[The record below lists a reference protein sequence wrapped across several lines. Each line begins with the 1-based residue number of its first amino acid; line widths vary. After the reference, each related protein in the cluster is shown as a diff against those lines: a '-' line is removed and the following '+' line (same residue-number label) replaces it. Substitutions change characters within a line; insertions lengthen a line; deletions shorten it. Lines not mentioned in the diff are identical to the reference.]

1 MENNINMKMTN
12 TLFDKIK
19 SHTSAVLSLMTVT
32 CLSLSA
38 LSLGACGNE
47 AQPVSAQPAAVLN
60 TQESASAVSAAS
72 SQSSTPAAEP
82 SASGAVTSE
91 SAVVSTNTSAS
102 TSSTAESSI
111 AEPSSASAPSQEPVP
126 DTEPSSAAVTQED
139 NKNVE
144 VVSQAAENYASID
157 ADPEKIKSDIIDQ
170 FHAWA
175 DYINTSAGY
184 PDDQYP
190 PEQYIAVQRYNSYL
204 ICLLYGIDKGVGNAY
219 EGVFTLDEQLNRM
232 RYAFFNRIPYSLAT
246 CTIEYKEVLSDWFN
260 DDGPEFKTIN
270 SIVLSSPALEGRS
283 AKTFDGIPADLEA
296 DIVGEEVTGVILN
309 CHVYLSSERTSDG
322 SVSRYRVLDCKIN

>member
-1 MENNINMKMTN
+1 MKMTN

-19 SHTSAVLSLMTVT
+19 SHTSAALSLMTVT

-82 SASGAVTSE
+82 
-91 SAVVSTNTSAS
+91 SAS

-170 FHAWA
+170 FHAWC
-175 DYINTSAGY
+175 DYINTGAGY

-190 PEQYIAVQRYNSYL
+190 DDQYIAVKRYNAYL
-204 ICLLYGIDKGVGNAY
+204 IGLLFGIDKGVGNAY
-219 EGVFTLDEQLNRM
+219 EGVFTLDEQVNRM

-246 CTIEYKEVLSDWFN
+246 CTIEYKEVLSDWFK

>member
-1 MENNINMKMTN
+1 MKMTN
-12 TLFDKIK
+12 TLFNKIK
-19 SHTSAVLSLMTVT
+19 SHTSAALSLMTVT

-82 SASGAVTSE
+82 STST
-91 SAVVSTNTSAS
+91 A
-102 TSSTAESSI
+102 STAESSI
-111 AEPSSASAPSQEPVP
+111 AASSSASAPSQEPVP

-170 FHAWA
+170 FHAWC
-175 DYINTSAGY
+175 DYIDTSAGY

-190 PEQYIAVQRYNSYL
+190 PEQYVAVQRYNLYL
-204 ICLLYGIDKGVGNAY
+204 IGLLFGIDKGVGNAY
-219 EGVFTLDEQLNRM
+219 EGVFTLDEQVNRM

-246 CTIEYKEVLSDWFN
+246 CTIEYKEVLSDWFKH
-260 DDGPEFKTIN
+260 DGPEFKTIN

>member
-1 MENNINMKMTN
+1 MKMTN

-19 SHTSAVLSLMTVT
+19 SHTSAALSLMTVT

-47 AQPVSAQPAAVLN
+47 AQPISAQSAAVLN
-60 TQESASAVSAAS
+60 TQESASA
-72 SQSSTPAAEP
+72 EP
-82 SASGAVTSE
+82 
-91 SAVVSTNTSAS
+91 SAS

-111 AEPSSASAPSQEPVP
+111 AASSSASAPSQEPVP
-126 DTEPSSAAVTQED
+126 ATEPSSAAVTQED
-139 NKNVE
+139 NKNAE

-175 DYINTSAGY
+175 DYVNTGAGY

-190 PEQYIAVQRYNSYL
+190 PEQYIVVQRYNTYL
-204 ICLLYGIDKGVGNAY
+204 IGLLFGIDDGIGNAY
-219 EGVFTLDEQLNRM
+219 EGVFTLDEQVNRM

-246 CTIEYKEVLSDWFN
+246 CTIEYKEVLSDWFKG
-260 DDGPEFKTIN
+260 DGPEFKAIN

-296 DIVGEEVTGVILN
+296 DIVGVEAGGDILN

-322 SVSRYRVLDCKIN
+322 SVSRYRVLDCKTN

>member
-60 TQESASAVSAAS
+60 TQESASA
-72 SQSSTPAAEP
+72 EP
-82 SASGAVTSE
+82 STST
-91 SAVVSTNTSAS
+91 A
-102 TSSTAESSI
+102 STAESAI

-126 DTEPSSAAVTQED
+126 ATEPSSAAVTQED
-139 NKNVE
+139 NKNAE

-175 DYINTSAGY
+175 DYVNTGAGY

-190 PEQYIAVQRYNSYL
+190 PEQYIVVQRYNTYL
-204 ICLLYGIDKGVGNAY
+204 IGLLFGIDDGIGNAY
-219 EGVFTLDEQLNRM
+219 EGVFTLDEQVNRM

-246 CTIEYKEVLSDWFN
+246 CTIEYKEVLSDWFKG
-260 DDGPEFKTIN
+260 DGPEFKAIN

-296 DIVGEEVTGVILN
+296 DIVGVEVGGDILN

-322 SVSRYRVLDCKIN
+322 SVSRYRVLDCKTN

>member
-19 SHTSAVLSLMTVT
+19 SHTSAALSLMTVT

-82 SASGAVTSE
+82 SASGAV
-91 SAVVSTNTSAS
+91 STNTSAS

-111 AEPSSASAPSQEPVP
+111 AASSSASAPSQEPVP

-139 NKNVE
+139 NKNAE

-175 DYINTSAGY
+175 DYVNTSAGY

-204 ICLLYGIDKGVGNAY
+204 ICLLFGIDKGVGNAY

-246 CTIEYKEVLSDWFN
+246 CTIEYKEVLSDWFK
-260 DDGPEFKTIN
+260 DDDPEFKTIN

-322 SVSRYRVLDCKIN
+322 SMSRYRMLDCKIN

>member
-19 SHTSAVLSLMTVT
+19 SHTSAALSLMTVT

-47 AQPVSAQPAAVLN
+47 AQPISAQSAAVLN
-60 TQESASAVSAAS
+60 TQESASA
-72 SQSSTPAAEP
+72 EP
-82 SASGAVTSE
+82 
-91 SAVVSTNTSAS
+91 SAS

-111 AEPSSASAPSQEPVP
+111 AASSSASAPSQEPVP
-126 DTEPSSAAVTQED
+126 ATEPSSAAVTQED
-139 NKNVE
+139 NKNAE

-175 DYINTSAGY
+175 DYVNTGAGY

-190 PEQYIAVQRYNSYL
+190 PEQYIVVQRYNTYL
-204 ICLLYGIDKGVGNAY
+204 IGLLFGIDDGIGNAY
-219 EGVFTLDEQLNRM
+219 EGVFTLDEQVNRM

-246 CTIEYKEVLSDWFN
+246 CTIEYKEVLSDWFKG
-260 DDGPEFKTIN
+260 DGPEFKAIN

-296 DIVGEEVTGVILN
+296 DIVGVEVGGDILN

-322 SVSRYRVLDCKIN
+322 SVSRYRVLDCKTN

>member
-1 MENNINMKMTN
+1 MKMTN

-19 SHTSAVLSLMTVT
+19 SHTSAALSLMTVT

-47 AQPVSAQPAAVLN
+47 AQPISAQSAAVLN
-60 TQESASAVSAAS
+60 TQESASA
-72 SQSSTPAAEP
+72 EP
-82 SASGAVTSE
+82 
-91 SAVVSTNTSAS
+91 SAS

-111 AEPSSASAPSQEPVP
+111 AASSSASAPSQEPVP
-126 DTEPSSAAVTQED
+126 ATEPSSAAVTQED

-170 FHAWA
+170 FHAW
-175 DYINTSAGY
+175 DNYVNTGAGY

-190 PEQYIAVQRYNSYL
+190 DDQYIAVKHYNAYL
-204 ICLLYGIDKGVGNAY
+204 IFLLFGDDKGVGNAY
-219 EGVFTLDEQLNRM
+219 EGVFTLDQQLNRM

>member
-91 SAVVSTNTSAS
+91 SAAVSTNTSTS

-111 AEPSSASAPSQEPVP
+111 AEPSSS
-126 DTEPSSAAVTQED
+126 AVTQED
-139 NKNVE
+139 NKNAE

-170 FHAWA
+170 IHAWG
-175 DYINTSAGY
+175 DYIHTSAGY

-190 PEQYIAVQRYNSYL
+190 PEQYIAVQRYNTYL
-204 ICLLYGIDKGVGNAY
+204 IGLLFGIDKGVGNAY
-219 EGVFTLDEQLNRM
+219 EGIFTLDEQVNRM
-232 RYAFFNRIPYSLAT
+232 RYAFFNCIPYSLAT
-246 CTIEYKEVLSDWFN
+246 CTIEYKEVLSDWFK
-260 DDGPEFKTIN
+260 DDGPEIKTIN

-296 DIVGEEVTGVILN
+296 DIVCVEAGGDIIN

-322 SVSRYRVLDCKIN
+322 SVSRYRMLDCKIK

>member
-19 SHTSAVLSLMTVT
+19 SHTSAALSLMTVT

-82 SASGAVTSE
+82 
-91 SAVVSTNTSAS
+91 SAS

-170 FHAWA
+170 FHAWC
-175 DYINTSAGY
+175 DYINTGAGY

-190 PEQYIAVQRYNSYL
+190 DDQYIAVKRYNAYL
-204 ICLLYGIDKGVGNAY
+204 IGLLFGIDKGVGNAY
-219 EGVFTLDEQLNRM
+219 EGVFTLDEQVNRM

-246 CTIEYKEVLSDWFN
+246 CTIEYKEVLSDWFKG
-260 DDGPEFKTIN
+260 DGPEFKAIN

-296 DIVGEEVTGVILN
+296 DIVGVEVGGDILN

-322 SVSRYRVLDCKIN
+322 SVSRYRVLDCKTN

>member
-19 SHTSAVLSLMTVT
+19 SHTSAALSLMTVT

-47 AQPVSAQPAAVLN
+47 AQPISAQSAAVLN
-60 TQESASAVSAAS
+60 TQESDSAVSAAS

-82 SASGAVTSE
+82 SAST
-91 SAVVSTNTSAS
+91 AS
-102 TSSTAESSI
+102 TSSGTEPAS

-126 DTEPSSAAVTQED
+126 ATEPSSAAVTQED
-139 NKNVE
+139 NKNAE

-157 ADPEKIKSDIIDQ
+157 DDPEKIKSDIIDQ
-170 FHAWA
+170 FHDWI
-175 DYINTSAGY
+175 DYIDTSAGY

-190 PEQYIAVQRYNSYL
+190 PEQYVAVQRYNLYL
-204 ICLLYGIDKGVGNAY
+204 ICLLFGNDKGVGNAY
-219 EGVFTLDEQLNRM
+219 EGVFTLDEQVNRM

-246 CTIEYKEVLSDWFN
+246 CTIEYKEVLSDWLK
-260 DDGPEFKTIN
+260 DDGPEIKTIN

-296 DIVGEEVTGVILN
+296 DIVCVEAGGDILN

-322 SVSRYRVLDCKIN
+322 SVSRYRMLDCKIK